1 MLSTRDAKLV
11 KRYYL
16 LPKAAWY
23 SLVSLFLTGGLA
35 ILLVMIDNIG
45 LGSKGFGD
53 LQLIAM
59 AAFMIAE
66 GAVCIACGVVARR
79 GLGSAHWQEL
89 EREAIGGNANI
100 GTNPAVAGGIGV
112 AAAGR
117 LVDTLDNDDL
127 DALSAGLEIAGAAMS
142 AYGFFDTMR
151 RMSRAAAAV
160 ARAHGMELPGLG
172 RTRLLVI
179 GLPLLLLTLS
189 FAPRFIDSTAQS
201 SASQEV
207 SADTIQAFN
216 AALEPVCSYTL
227 ADDPLEHRQDSG
239 YRVSGN
245 ITDEDGDIVASVSVE
260 TDERG
265 AVDSVVYNADVD
277 IARTPEE
284 NLAFAE
290 ECFARFY
297 DGNFQRGYRSGGNRA
312 VGHGTRQRARAARG
326 IPPGLPRRR
335 LLYRHR
341 HGPRRHRH
349 PARLGPLRH
358 GTGRGIRRVH
368 LTANLRLP
376 DYVQSLDA
384 LFFDP
389 LSLTIFHCHLPA
401 VLHNLFINR
410 EK

>member
-1 MLSTRDAKLV
+1 MLSARDAKLV

-16 LPKAAWY
+16 LPKTAWY
-23 SLVSLFLTGGLA
+23 SLVALFLTGGLA

-45 LGSKGFGD
+45 LGSKGFGG

-59 AAFMIAE
+59 AALMIAE

-100 GTNPAVAGGIGV
+100 GTNPAVAGDIGV

-127 DALSAGLEIAGAAMS
+127 DALSTGLEIAGAAMS

-189 FAPRFIDSTAQS
+189 FVPRFIDSAAQS
-201 SASQEV
+201 SASQEA
-207 SADTIQAFN
+207 SARTIQAFN

-227 ADDPLEHRQDSG
+227 ADDPLAHHKDSG

-277 IARTPEE
+277 IVRTPEE
-284 NLAFAE
+284 NLAFVE

-297 DGNFQRGYRSGGNRA
+297 EAISSVDVGAEGIELLDTGLVNAPVLPEEFRQAFLTGDYYTAIDTDLDDTSTLRA
-312 VGHGTRQRARAARG
+312 WALFDTEPEEEFDEYTNASISIYLLARA
-326 IPPGLPRRR
+326 
-335 LLYRHR
+335 
-341 HGPRRHRH
+341 
-349 PARLGPLRH
+349 
-358 GTGRGIRRVH
+358 
-368 LTANLRLP
+368 
-376 DYVQSLDA
+376 
-384 LFFDP
+384 
-389 LSLTIFHCHLPA
+389 
-401 VLHNLFINR
+401 
-410 EK
+410 

>member
-1 MLSTRDAKLV
+1 MLSTADAKLV

-23 SLVSLFLTGGLA
+23 SLAALFLTGGLA

-59 AAFMIAE
+59 TALMIAE

-89 EREAIGGNANI
+89 EREAIGGNADI
-100 GTNPAVAGGIGV
+100 GANPAVTGGIGV

-142 AYGFFDTMR
+142 AYGLFDTMR

-189 FAPRFIDSTAQS
+189 FVPRFIDSAVQS
-201 SASQEV
+201 SASQEA
-207 SADTIQAFN
+207 SARAIQAFN

-227 ADDPLEHRQDSG
+227 ADEPLEHRQDSG
-239 YRVSGN
+239 YRASGN
-245 ITDEDGDIVASVSVE
+245 ITDENGDIVANVSIE
-260 TDERG
+260 TDEYG
-265 AVDSVVYNADVD
+265 NVDSVVYNADVN

-290 ECFARFY
+290 ESFARFY
-297 DGNFQRGYRSGGNRA
+297 EAISSVDIEAEGIELLDTGLVNAPVLPEEFRQAFLAGDYYTAIDTDLDDTGTLRA
-312 VGHGTRQRARAARG
+312 W
-326 IPPGLPRRR
+326 
-335 LLYRHR
+335 
-341 HGPRRHRH
+341 
-349 PARLGPLRH
+349 
-358 GTGRGIRRVH
+358 
-368 LTANLRLP
+368 
-376 DYVQSLDA
+376 A
-384 LFFDP
+384 LFDTEPEEEFDEYTSP
-389 LSLTIFHCHLPA
+389 QISVYLITRSH
-401 VLHNLFINR
+401 
-410 EK
+410 

>member
-1 MLSTRDAKLV
+1 MLSARDAKLV

-23 SLVSLFLTGGLA
+23 SLVALFLTGGLA

-100 GTNPAVAGGIGV
+100 GTNPAVAGDIGV

-127 DALSAGLEIAGAAMS
+127 DALSTGLEIAGAAMS

-172 RTRLLVI
+172 RTRLLMI
-179 GLPLLLLTLS
+179 GLPLLLLTLA
-189 FAPRFIDSTAQS
+189 FVPRFIDSTAQS
-201 SASQEV
+201 SEAQEAS
-207 SADTIQAFN
+207 ARTIQTFN
-216 AALEPVCSYTL
+216 TALEPVCSYTL
-227 ADDPLEHRQDSG
+227 ADDPLEHRQDGG

-245 ITDEDGDIVASVSVE
+245 ITDEDGDIAASVSVE

-265 AVDSVVYNADVD
+265 AVDSMVYNADVD

-297 DGNFQRGYRSGGNRA
+297 EAISSVDVKA
-312 VGHGTRQRARAARG
+312 EG
-326 IPPGLPRRR
+326 IELLDTGLVNAP
-335 LLYRHR
+335 
-341 HGPRRHRH
+341 
-349 PARLGPLRH
+349 
-358 GTGRGIRRVH
+358 V
-368 LTANLRLP
+368 LP
-376 DYVQSLDA
+376 DQFRQAFLTGDYYTAIDTDLDDTGTLRAWA
-384 LFFDP
+384 LFDTEPKEEFDEYTSP
-389 LSLTIFHCHLPA
+389 QISIYLMARRS
-401 VLHNLFINR
+401 
-410 EK
+410 

>member
-1 MLSTRDAKLV
+1 MLSARDAKLV

-23 SLVSLFLTGGLA
+23 SLVALFLTGALA

-59 AAFMIAE
+59 AALMIAE
-66 GAVCIACGVVARR
+66 GATCIACGVAARR

-89 EREAIGGNANI
+89 EREAIGGNASI

-127 DALSAGLEIAGAAMS
+127 VALSTGLEITGAAM
-142 AYGFFDTMR
+142 ATYGFFDTMR

-160 ARAHGMELPGLG
+160 ARVHGMELPGLG

-189 FAPRFIDSTAQS
+189 FAPRLIDSAAQS
-201 SASQEV
+201 SASQEA
-207 SADTIQAFN
+207 STRTIQAFN

-227 ADDPLEHRQDSG
+227 ADDPLAHHKDSG

-284 NLAFAE
+284 NLAFTE

-297 DGNFQRGYRSGGNRA
+297 EAISSVNVEAEGIELLDTGLVNAPVLPDQFRQAFLTGDYYTAIDTDPDDTGTLRA
-312 VGHGTRQRARAARG
+312 WALFDTEPKEEFDEYTNASISIYLLARA
-326 IPPGLPRRR
+326 
-335 LLYRHR
+335 
-341 HGPRRHRH
+341 
-349 PARLGPLRH
+349 
-358 GTGRGIRRVH
+358 
-368 LTANLRLP
+368 
-376 DYVQSLDA
+376 
-384 LFFDP
+384 
-389 LSLTIFHCHLPA
+389 
-401 VLHNLFINR
+401 
-410 EK
+410 

>member
-1 MLSTRDAKLV
+1 MLSARDAKLV

-16 LPKAAWY
+16 LPKTAWY
-23 SLVSLFLTGGLA
+23 SLVALFLTGGLA

-45 LGSKGFGD
+45 LGSKGFGG

-59 AAFMIAE
+59 AALMIAE

-89 EREAIGGNANI
+89 EREAIGGNADI
-100 GTNPAVAGGIGV
+100 GANPAVTGGIGV

-142 AYGFFDTMR
+142 AYGLFDTMR

-189 FAPRFIDSTAQS
+189 FVPRFIDSATQS
-201 SASQEV
+201 SASQAA
-207 SADTIQAFN
+207 SARTIQAFN

-245 ITDEDGDIVASVSVE
+245 ITNEDGDIVANVSVE
-260 TDERG
+260 TDECG
-265 AVDSVVYNADVD
+265 AVDSVVYNADID
-277 IARTPEE
+277 ITRTPEE

-290 ECFARFY
+290 ESFARFY
-297 DGNFQRGYRSGGNRA
+297 EAISSVD
-312 VGHGTRQRARAARG
+312 VETEG
-326 IPPGLPRRR
+326 IELLDTGLVSAP
-335 LLYRHR
+335 
-341 HGPRRHRH
+341 
-349 PARLGPLRH
+349 
-358 GTGRGIRRVH
+358 V
-368 LTANLRLP
+368 LP
-376 DYVQSLDA
+376 DQFRQAFLTGDYYTAIDTDLDDTGTLRA
-384 LFFDP
+384 WTLFDTQPKEEFDEYTSP
-389 LSLTIFHCHLPA
+389 QISVFLMARRS
-401 VLHNLFINR
+401 
-410 EK
+410 

>member
-1 MLSTRDAKLV
+1 MLSARDAKLV

-23 SLVSLFLTGGLA
+23 SLVALFLTGGLA

-100 GTNPAVAGGIGV
+100 GTNPAVAGDIGV

-127 DALSAGLEIAGAAMS
+127 DALSTGLEIAGAAMS

-179 GLPLLLLTLS
+179 GLPLLLLMLS
-189 FAPRFIDSTAQS
+189 FAPRFIDSAAQS
-201 SASQEV
+201 SASQEA
-207 SADTIQAFN
+207 SARTIQAFN

-227 ADDPLEHRQDSG
+227 ADDPLAHHKDSG

-284 NLAFAE
+284 NLTFAE
-290 ECFARFY
+290 ESF
-297 DGNFQRGYRSGGNRA
+297 
-312 VGHGTRQRARAARG
+312 
-326 IPPGLPRRR
+326 
-335 LLYRHR
+335 
-341 HGPRRHRH
+341 
-349 PARLGPLRH
+349 
-358 GTGRGIRRVH
+358 
-368 LTANLRLP
+368 
-376 DYVQSLDA
+376 A
-384 LFFDP
+384 LFYEAISGVDIEAEGIELLDTGLVNAPVLPEEFRQAFLADDYYTAIDTDLDDTGTLRAWALFDTGP
-389 LSLTIFHCHLPA
+389 EEEFDEYTSPRISVYLMAHG
-401 VLHNLFINR
+401 R
-410 EK
+410 

>member
-1 MLSTRDAKLV
+1 MLSTSDAKLV

-23 SLVSLFLTGGLA
+23 SLVALFLTGGLA

-59 AAFMIAE
+59 AALMIAE
-66 GAVCIACGVVARR
+66 GAVCIACGVTARH
-79 GLGSAHWQEL
+79 GVGSAHWQEL
-89 EREAIGGNANI
+89 EREAIGSNTDI

-117 LVDTLDNDDL
+117 LVDTLDDDL
-127 DALSAGLEIAGAAMS
+127 DALSTGLEIAGAAIS

-160 ARAHGMELPGLG
+160 AHAHRMELPGLG

-189 FAPRFIDSTAQS
+189 FVPRFIDSAAQS
-201 SASQEV
+201 SESQEA
-207 SADTIQAFN
+207 SARAIQTFN

-245 ITDEDGDIVASVSVE
+245 ITNEDGDIVANVSVE

-297 DGNFQRGYRSGGNRA
+297 EAISSVDVEAEGIELLDTGLTNAPVLPEEFRQAFLTGDYYTAIDMDLDDTGTLRA
-312 VGHGTRQRARAARG
+312 WVLFDTEPKEEFDEYTSPQISVFLMARQ
-326 IPPGLPRRR
+326 
-335 LLYRHR
+335 
-341 HGPRRHRH
+341 
-349 PARLGPLRH
+349 
-358 GTGRGIRRVH
+358 
-368 LTANLRLP
+368 
-376 DYVQSLDA
+376 S
-384 LFFDP
+384 
-389 LSLTIFHCHLPA
+389 
-401 VLHNLFINR
+401 
-410 EK
+410 

>member
-1 MLSTRDAKLV
+1 MLSARDAKLV

-23 SLVSLFLTGGLA
+23 SLVALFLTGALA

-59 AAFMIAE
+59 AALMIAE
-66 GAVCIACGVVARR
+66 SATCIACGVAARR

-89 EREAIGGNANI
+89 EREAIGGNASI

-127 DALSAGLEIAGAAMS
+127 VALSTGLEITGAAM
-142 AYGFFDTMR
+142 ATYGFFDTMR

-160 ARAHGMELPGLG
+160 ARVHGMELPGLG

-189 FAPRFIDSTAQS
+189 FAPRLIDSAAQS
-201 SASQEV
+201 SASQEA
-207 SADTIQAFN
+207 SARTIQAFN

-227 ADDPLEHRQDSG
+227 ADDPLAHHKDSG

-284 NLAFAE
+284 NLAFTE

-297 DGNFQRGYRSGGNRA
+297 EAISSVNVEAQGIELLDTGLVNAPVLPDQFRQAFLTGDYYTAIDTDPDDTGTLRA
-312 VGHGTRQRARAARG
+312 WALFDTEPKEEFDEYTNASISIYLLARA
-326 IPPGLPRRR
+326 
-335 LLYRHR
+335 
-341 HGPRRHRH
+341 
-349 PARLGPLRH
+349 
-358 GTGRGIRRVH
+358 
-368 LTANLRLP
+368 
-376 DYVQSLDA
+376 
-384 LFFDP
+384 
-389 LSLTIFHCHLPA
+389 
-401 VLHNLFINR
+401 
-410 EK
+410 

>member
-1 MLSTRDAKLV
+1 MLSARDAKLV

-23 SLVSLFLTGGLA
+23 SLVALFLTGGLA

-89 EREAIGGNANI
+89 EREAIGDNANI

-127 DALSAGLEIAGAAMS
+127 DALSTGLEIAGAAM
-142 AYGFFDTMR
+142 ATYGFFDTMR

-160 ARAHGMELPGLG
+160 ARVHGMELPGLG

-189 FAPRFIDSTAQS
+189 FVPRFINSTAQS

-227 ADDPLEHRQDSG
+227 ADDPLKHRQDSG

-277 IARTPEE
+277 IARTPDE

-297 DGNFQRGYRSGGNRA
+297 EAISSVDVEAEGIELLDTGLVNAPVLPDQFRQAFLAGDYYTAIDTDLDDTGTLRA
-312 VGHGTRQRARAARG
+312 WALFDTESQDEFDEYTNASISIYLLARA
-326 IPPGLPRRR
+326 
-335 LLYRHR
+335 
-341 HGPRRHRH
+341 
-349 PARLGPLRH
+349 
-358 GTGRGIRRVH
+358 
-368 LTANLRLP
+368 
-376 DYVQSLDA
+376 
-384 LFFDP
+384 
-389 LSLTIFHCHLPA
+389 
-401 VLHNLFINR
+401 
-410 EK
+410 

>member
-1 MLSTRDAKLV
+1 MLSTSDAKLV

-100 GTNPAVAGGIGV
+100 GANPAVTGGIGV

-142 AYGFFDTMR
+142 AYGLFDTMR

-160 ARAHGMELPGLG
+160 AHAHGIELPGLG

-189 FAPRFIDSTAQS
+189 FVPRFINSTAQS
-201 SASQEV
+201 SEAQEAS
-207 SADTIQAFN
+207 ARTIQTFN
-216 AALEPVCSYTL
+216 TALEPVCSYTL
-227 ADDPLEHRQDSG
+227 ADEPLEHRQDSG

-245 ITDEDGDIVASVSVE
+245 ITDENGDIVANVSIE
-260 TDERG
+260 TDEYG
-265 AVDSVVYNADVD
+265 NVNSVVYNADVD

-297 DGNFQRGYRSGGNRA
+297 EAISSVDVEAEGIELLDTGLVNAPVLPEEFRQAFLTGDYYTA
-312 VGHGTRQRARAARG
+312 IDTDLDDTGT
-326 IPPGLPRRR
+326 
-335 LLYRHR
+335 
-341 HGPRRHRH
+341 
-349 PARLGPLRH
+349 LR
-358 GTGRGIRRVH
+358 TW
-368 LTANLRLP
+368 
-376 DYVQSLDA
+376 A
-384 LFFDP
+384 LFDTEPKEEFDEYTSP
-389 LSLTIFHCHLPA
+389 QISVYLMARSS
-401 VLHNLFINR
+401 
-410 EK
+410 

>member
-1 MLSTRDAKLV
+1 MLSARDAKLV

-23 SLVSLFLTGGLA
+23 SLVALFLTGALA

-45 LGSKGFGD
+45 LGFKGFGD

-59 AAFMIAE
+59 AALMIAE
-66 GAVCIACGVVARR
+66 GATCIACGVAARR

-89 EREAIGGNANI
+89 EREAIGGNASI

-127 DALSAGLEIAGAAMS
+127 VALSTGLEITGAAM
-142 AYGFFDTMR
+142 ATYGFFDTMR

-160 ARAHGMELPGLG
+160 ARVHGMELPGLG

-189 FAPRFIDSTAQS
+189 FAPRLIDSAAQS
-201 SASQEV
+201 SASQEA
-207 SADTIQAFN
+207 SARTIQAFN

-227 ADDPLEHRQDSG
+227 ADDPLAHHKDSG

-297 DGNFQRGYRSGGNRA
+297 EAISSVNVEAEGIELLDTGLVNAPVLPDQFRQAFLTGDYYTAIDTDLDDTGTLRA
-312 VGHGTRQRARAARG
+312 WALFDTEPKEEFDEYTNASISIYLLARA
-326 IPPGLPRRR
+326 
-335 LLYRHR
+335 
-341 HGPRRHRH
+341 
-349 PARLGPLRH
+349 
-358 GTGRGIRRVH
+358 
-368 LTANLRLP
+368 
-376 DYVQSLDA
+376 
-384 LFFDP
+384 
-389 LSLTIFHCHLPA
+389 
-401 VLHNLFINR
+401 
-410 EK
+410 

>member
-1 MLSTRDAKLV
+1 MLSTSDAKLV

-23 SLVSLFLTGGLA
+23 SLVALFLTGGLA

-66 GAVCIACGVVARR
+66 GAVCVACGVIARR

-127 DALSAGLEIAGAAMS
+127 DALSTGLEIAGAAMS
-142 AYGFFDTMR
+142 AYGLFDTMR

-189 FAPRFIDSTAQS
+189 FVPRFIDSAAQS
-201 SASQEV
+201 SEAQEAS
-207 SADTIQAFN
+207 ARAIQALN
-216 AALEPVCSYTL
+216 TALEPVCSYTL
-227 ADDPLEHRQDSG
+227 ADDPLEHHQDSG

-277 IARTPEE
+277 IARTPEGTSPLPKSVS
-284 NLAFAE
+284 LASMRQFPACTSRWRE
-290 ECFARFY
+290 SSCWT
-297 DGNFQRGYRSGGNRA
+297 RGSSTPPSCPRNSVRRSSPA
-312 VGHGTRQRARAARG
+312 TITPPSTRTSTT
-326 IPPGLPRRR
+326 
-335 LLYRHR
+335 
-341 HGPRRHRH
+341 
-349 PARLGPLRH
+349 PAPCALGPSSTR
-358 GTGRGIRRVH
+358 
-368 LTANLRLP
+368 
-376 DYVQSLDA
+376 
-384 LFFDP
+384 
-389 LSLTIFHCHLPA
+389 
-401 VLHNLFINR
+401 NR
-410 EK
+410 KRNSTSTPHRKSPST

>member
-1 MLSTRDAKLV
+1 MLSARDAKLA

-16 LPKAAWY
+16 LPKTAWY
-23 SLVSLFLTGGLA
+23 SLVALFLTGGLA

-45 LGSKGFGD
+45 LGSKGFGG

-59 AAFMIAE
+59 AALMIAE

-100 GTNPAVAGGIGV
+100 GTNPAVAGDIGV

-127 DALSAGLEIAGAAMS
+127 DALSTGLEIAGAAMS

-189 FAPRFIDSTAQS
+189 FVPRFIDSAAQS
-201 SASQEV
+201 SASQEA
-207 SADTIQAFN
+207 SARTIQAFN

-227 ADDPLEHRQDSG
+227 ADDPLAHHKDSG

-277 IARTPEE
+277 IVRTPEE
-284 NLAFAE
+284 NLAFVE

-297 DGNFQRGYRSGGNRA
+297 EAISSVDVGAEGIELLDTGLVNAPVLPEEFRQAFLTGDYYTAIDTDLDDTSTLRA
-312 VGHGTRQRARAARG
+312 WALFDTEPEEEYDEYTNASISIYLLARA
-326 IPPGLPRRR
+326 
-335 LLYRHR
+335 
-341 HGPRRHRH
+341 
-349 PARLGPLRH
+349 
-358 GTGRGIRRVH
+358 
-368 LTANLRLP
+368 
-376 DYVQSLDA
+376 
-384 LFFDP
+384 
-389 LSLTIFHCHLPA
+389 
-401 VLHNLFINR
+401 
-410 EK
+410 

>member
-1 MLSTRDAKLV
+1 MLSARDVKLV

-23 SLVSLFLTGGLA
+23 SLVALFLTGGLA

-53 LQLIAM
+53 LQLIVM
-59 AAFMIAE
+59 AALMIAE

-89 EREAIGGNANI
+89 EREAIGGNADI
-100 GTNPAVAGGIGV
+100 GTNPAVADGIGV

-127 DALSAGLEIAGAAMS
+127 DALSTGLEIAGAAMTT
-142 AYGFFDTMR
+142 YGFFDTMR
-151 RMSRAAAAV
+151 RMSRAATAV
-160 ARAHGMELPGLG
+160 AHAHGMELPGLG
-172 RTRLLVI
+172 RTRLLII

-189 FAPRFIDSTAQS
+189 FVPRFIDSAAHSSEAQEA
-201 SASQEV
+201 SAR
-207 SADTIQAFN
+207 AIQAFN
-216 AALEPVCSYTL
+216 TALEPVCSYTL

-245 ITDEDGDIVASVSVE
+245 ITDENGDIVASVSVE

-265 AVDSVVYNADVD
+265 AVDSVVYNAGVD

-290 ECFARFY
+290 ESFARFY
-297 DGNFQRGYRSGGNRA
+297 EAISSVDIKA
-312 VGHGTRQRARAARG
+312 EG
-326 IPPGLPRRR
+326 IELLDTGL
-335 LLYRHR
+335 
-341 HGPRRHRH
+341 
-349 PARLGPLRH
+349 
-358 GTGRGIRRVH
+358 
-368 LTANLRLP
+368 ANAPVLP
-376 DYVQSLDA
+376 DQFRQAFLTGDYYTAIDTDLDDTGTLRAWA
-384 LFFDP
+384 LFDTEPREEFDEYTSP
-389 LSLTIFHCHLPA
+389 RISVYLVARRS
-401 VLHNLFINR
+401 
-410 EK
+410 

>member
-1 MLSTRDAKLV
+1 MLSARDAKLV

-23 SLVSLFLTGGLA
+23 SLVALFLTGGLA

-66 GAVCIACGVVARR
+66 GAACIACGVVARR

-127 DALSAGLEIAGAAMS
+127 DALSAGLEIAGATMS
-142 AYGFFDTMR
+142 AYGFFGTMR

-179 GLPLLLLTLS
+179 GLPLLLLMLS
-189 FAPRFIDSTAQS
+189 FAPRFIDSAAQS
-201 SASQEV
+201 SASQEA
-207 SADTIQAFN
+207 SARTIQAFN

-245 ITDEDGDIVASVSVE
+245 ITDEDGDIVANASIE
-260 TDERG
+260 TDEYG
-265 AVDSVVYNADVD
+265 NVDSVVYNADVN

-290 ECFARFY
+290 ESFARFY
-297 DGNFQRGYRSGGNRA
+297 EAISSVDIEAEGIELLDTGLVNAPVLPEEFRQAFLTGNYYTAIDTDLDDTGTLRA
-312 VGHGTRQRARAARG
+312 W
-326 IPPGLPRRR
+326 
-335 LLYRHR
+335 
-341 HGPRRHRH
+341 
-349 PARLGPLRH
+349 
-358 GTGRGIRRVH
+358 
-368 LTANLRLP
+368 
-376 DYVQSLDA
+376 A
-384 LFFDP
+384 LFDTEPKEEFDEYTSP
-389 LSLTIFHCHLPA
+389 QISVFLMARRS
-401 VLHNLFINR
+401 
-410 EK
+410 

>member
-1 MLSTRDAKLV
+1 MLSARDAKLV

-23 SLVSLFLTGGLA
+23 SLVALFLTGGLA

-89 EREAIGGNANI
+89 EREAIGDNANI

-127 DALSAGLEIAGAAMS
+127 DALSTGLEIAGAAMS

-151 RMSRAAAAV
+151 RMSWAAAAV

-179 GLPLLLLTLS
+179 GLPLLLLTLA
-189 FAPRFIDSTAQS
+189 FVPRFIDSAAQS
-201 SASQEV
+201 SASQEA
-207 SADTIQAFN
+207 SARAIQAFN

-227 ADDPLEHRQDSG
+227 ADEPLEHRQDSG

-245 ITDEDGDIVASVSVE
+245 ITDENGDIVANVSIE
-260 TDERG
+260 TDEYG
-265 AVDSVVYNADVD
+265 NVDSVVYNADVN

-284 NLAFAE
+284 NLAFVE

-297 DGNFQRGYRSGGNRA
+297 EAISSVDVKAEGIELLDTGLVNAPVLPDQFRQAFLTGDYYTAIDTDLNDTGTLRA
-312 VGHGTRQRARAARG
+312 WALFDTKPEEEFDEYTNASISIYLLARA
-326 IPPGLPRRR
+326 
-335 LLYRHR
+335 
-341 HGPRRHRH
+341 
-349 PARLGPLRH
+349 
-358 GTGRGIRRVH
+358 
-368 LTANLRLP
+368 
-376 DYVQSLDA
+376 
-384 LFFDP
+384 
-389 LSLTIFHCHLPA
+389 
-401 VLHNLFINR
+401 
-410 EK
+410 

>member
-127 DALSAGLEIAGAAMS
+127 DALSTGLEIAGAAMS

-160 ARAHGMELPGLG
+160 AHAHGMELPGLG

-189 FAPRFIDSTAQS
+189 FVPRFIDSAAQS
-201 SASQEV
+201 SASQEA
-207 SADTIQAFN
+207 SARAIQAFN
-216 AALEPVCSYTL
+216 TALEPVCSYTL
-227 ADDPLEHRQDSG
+227 ADDPLAHHKDSG

-260 TDERG
+260 TDEYG

-277 IARTPEE
+277 IVRTPEE
-284 NLAFAE
+284 NLAFVE

-297 DGNFQRGYRSGGNRA
+297 EAISSVDVKAERIELLD
-312 VGHGTRQRARAARG
+312 T
-326 IPPGLPRRR
+326 GLVNAP
-335 LLYRHR
+335 
-341 HGPRRHRH
+341 
-349 PARLGPLRH
+349 
-358 GTGRGIRRVH
+358 V
-368 LTANLRLP
+368 LP
-376 DYVQSLDA
+376 DQFRQAFLTGDYYTAIDTDLDDTGTLRAWA
-384 LFFDP
+384 LFDTEPEEEFDEYTSP
-389 LSLTIFHCHLPA
+389 QISVYLITRSH
-401 VLHNLFINR
+401 
-410 EK
+410 

>member
-1 MLSTRDAKLV
+1 MLSARDAKLV

-23 SLVSLFLTGGLA
+23 SLVALFLTGGLA

-100 GTNPAVAGGIGV
+100 GTNPAVAGDIGV

-127 DALSAGLEIAGAAMS
+127 DALSTGLEIAGAAMS

-189 FAPRFIDSTAQS
+189 FVPRFIDSAAQS
-201 SASQEV
+201 SASQEA
-207 SADTIQAFN
+207 SARTIQAFN

-227 ADDPLEHRQDSG
+227 ADDPLAHHKDSG

-277 IARTPEE
+277 IVRTLEE
-284 NLAFAE
+284 NLAFVE

-297 DGNFQRGYRSGGNRA
+297 EAISSVNVEAEGIELLDTGLVNAPVLPEKFRQAFLTGDYYTAIDTDLDDTSTLRA
-312 VGHGTRQRARAARG
+312 WALFDTEPEEEFDEYTNASISIYLLARA
-326 IPPGLPRRR
+326 
-335 LLYRHR
+335 
-341 HGPRRHRH
+341 
-349 PARLGPLRH
+349 
-358 GTGRGIRRVH
+358 
-368 LTANLRLP
+368 
-376 DYVQSLDA
+376 
-384 LFFDP
+384 
-389 LSLTIFHCHLPA
+389 
-401 VLHNLFINR
+401 
-410 EK
+410 